1 MTTSSLTAAASPV
14 LASPLVSTQWL
25 CDHLGSDGLIV
36 LDATV
41 LSVAGFDGS
50 PLWLSGLDAYLI
62 DGHIPGALFA
72 DLLEA
77 FSDADKPY
85 GFARPGAA
93 QFEAAATAL
102 GITNSTTVV
111 VYDNALGQWAARLWW
126 LFRAFGYD
134 RVAVLDGGLTKWNL
148 DERPVET
155 GYIEPALDPSG
166 EAFVASERPELWVD
180 KAYVE
185 AVVDGRTDARLVCA
199 LPSAEF
205 AGHTGPRS
213 RLGHI
218 PGSVNV
224 TAGRLADRTSHVLL
238 RGEALREAFDAVVDE
253 TAPERRIV
261 LYCGAGIA
269 AAADA
274 LALVLLGETNVA
286 VYDGSLNE
294 WVADPSAPVESV
306 SESAP
311 LDRPTAKSQSHRME
325 RAEFRTPFALW
336 PIEAGLSPCA
346 IRRTLAQL
354 LALIS
359 DAASVKFGC
368 GPQRDSC

>member
-1 MTTSSLTAAASPV
+1 MRSLCYGIVTFCCNTQARDASRGYRCRVTTSSLTATASPV

-25 CDHLGSDGLIV
+25 CDHLGSDVLIV

-41 LSVAGFDGS
+41 LSIAGFDAK
-50 PLWLSGLDAYLI
+50 PTWLSGLDAYLI

-72 DLLEA
+72 DLLES

-85 GFARPGAA
+85 GFARPSAA
-93 QFEAAATAL
+93 QFAAAATAL

-155 GYIEPALDPSG
+155 GYVEPAHSDGP
-166 EAFVASERPELWVD
+166 FVASERPDLWVD

-185 AVVDGRTDARLVCA
+185 SVVEGRTDARLVCA
-199 LPSAEF
+199 LPTAEF
-205 AGHTGPRS
+205 AGTAGPRS

-238 RGEALREAFDAVVDE
+238 RGEALRDAFDAVVDE
-253 TAPERRIV
+253 TLPERRIV

-294 WVADPSAPVESV
+294 WVADPSAPVVSV
-306 SESAP
+306 GSA
-311 LDRPTAKSQSHRME
+311 
-325 RAEFRTPFALW
+325 
-336 PIEAGLSPCA
+336 
-346 IRRTLAQL
+346 
-354 LALIS
+354 
-359 DAASVKFGC
+359 AAPSL
-368 GPQRDSC
+368 

>member
-1 MTTSSLTAAASPV
+1 MTTSSLTTSASPV

-41 LSVAGFDGS
+41 LSVAAFDGS
-50 PLWLSGLDAYLI
+50 PTWLSGLDAYLI

-77 FSDADKPY
+77 FSDTDKPY
-85 GFARPGAA
+85 GFARPSAA

-102 GITNSTTVV
+102 GITNSSTVV
-111 VYDNALGQWAARLWW
+111 IYDNALGQWAARLWW

-155 GYIEPALDPSG
+155 GYIEPELSDEPFAAG
-166 EAFVASERPELWVD
+166 ERPELWVD
-180 KAYVE
+180 KPYVE
-185 AVVDGRTDARLVCA
+185 SVVDGRTDARLVCA
-199 LPSAEF
+199 LPAAEF
-205 AGHTGPRS
+205 AGTAGPRS

-224 TAGRLADRTSHVLL
+224 TAGRLADRASHVLL
-238 RGEALREAFDAVVDE
+238 KGDALREAFAAVLGEGTDAAVDL
-253 TAPERRIV
+253 AQPSGRRIV

-294 WVADPSAPVESV
+294 WVADESAPVV
-306 SESAP
+306 S
-311 LDRPTAKSQSHRME
+311 
-325 RAEFRTPFALW
+325 
-336 PIEAGLSPCA
+336 
-346 IRRTLAQL
+346 
-354 LALIS
+354 
-359 DAASVKFGC
+359 AAS
-368 GPQRDSC
+368 R